1 MKTLKARF
9 LGLCSLMVLLA
20 ATLAPSVAEAV
31 CPKLIIACGSD
42 SHTCAGVQS
51 NGKCIYN
58 ESCLNC

>member
-31 CPKLIIACGSD
+31 CPNVLVHCGNDTHS
-42 SHTCAGVQS
+42 CAGTQS
-51 NGKCIYN
+51 NGKCTYN